1 MRRLLIAGLIGI
13 AGLAVLGTAAVT
25 IAYVVVAPGLP
36 SIEALRD
43 IRLQV
48 PMRVYS
54 RDGRLIAEF
63 GEMRRMPVRY
73 RDTPDLM
80 IKAVLAAED
89 DRFFEHPGV
98 DYQGILR
105 AAVNLIRTGEKSQG
119 GSTITMQVARN
130 FFLSSE
136 KTYLRKVSEIFLAF
150 KIERELSKEEILELY
165 LNKIYLGNRAYGVAS
180 AAQTYYGAA
189 LDELTLDQMA
199 MIAGLPKAPSRSN
212 PIADPERAVIRRN
225 YVLRRMHELGYI
237 DPAAHQAAMRAP
249 DMARLHGLAVELEGN
264 YLAEMVRGL
273 VVERYGEQAAYT
285 GGLKVYTTLDSRLQQ
300 AAVASLRETLLE
312 YDRRHGYRGPERRV
326 DLSQLGEQRPAA
338 PDGAE
343 DDETDAAPA
352 AAGSGGAVRQALAGH
367 PPVGGLRAALVTEV
381 GEREAEAVLADGE
394 RLRIGWDGMSWA
406 RRYIDSNRR
415 GPPPRSATDIL
426 APGDVIR
433 VTPMEGGWRLAQLPD
448 AEGALVSINP
458 MDGAVTALA
467 GGFDFRRSHF
477 NRVTQ
482 AMRQPGSAF
491 KPFIYSA
498 ALDRGYTPASLIND
512 APVVF
517 DDPALESTWR
527 PGNYT
532 GEFFGPTRLRV
543 ALANSRN
550 LVSIRLLQA
559 IGIGYAVNYT
569 GRFGFDGRAL
579 PRDLSLALGSGGV
592 TPLQLATGYTVF
604 ANGGYR
610 VTPYF
615 IDEIRGSNDEVIFRA
630 VPDIVCPECE
640 EDPTILATLLE
651 TNSAAE
657 AQAVAD
663 GVAPPD
669 LPRLAERMISPQN
682 AYLMTSM
689 MRDVITSG
697 TAVRA
702 RQLGRGDLAGKTGT
716 TNDLRDAWFAGYNSD
731 LVAIAWVGFDQ
742 PRSLGNGETGS
753 RAALPMW
760 IGFMREAL
768 RGTKERP
775 LTRPPGL
782 ITVRIDPESG
792 LLAASHQR
800 DGIFET
806 FQAEYVPRRH
816 AGGRPSLDGAGEIG
830 TGDTGNGVPE
840 QLF

>member
-1 MRRLLIAGLIGI
+1 MRRLLLAAVLGL
-13 AGLAVLGTAAVT
+13 AGLAVLTAAAVGV
-25 IAYVVVAPGLP
+25 AYLIVAPGLP

-73 RDTPDLM
+73 RDTPELM
-80 IKAVLAAED
+80 IRAVLAAED

-105 AAVNLIRTGEKSQG
+105 AVVNLIRTGEKSQG

-136 KTYLRKVSEIFLAF
+136 KTYMRKLSEIFLSF
-150 KIERELSKEEILELY
+150 KIEHELSKEEILELY

-189 LDELTLDQMA
+189 LNDLSLAQMA

-225 YVLRRMHELGYI
+225 YVLRRMHDLGYV
-237 DPAAHQAAMRAP
+237 DTASYQAATSSP
-249 DMARLHGLAVELEGN
+249 DTARLHGLALEIEGN
-264 YLAEMVRGL
+264 YLAEMARAL
-273 VVERYGEQAAYT
+273 IVERYGEQMAYT
-285 GGLKVYTTLDSRLQQ
+285 GGLKVYTTLDSRLQH
-300 AAVASLRETLLE
+300 AAVDALRETLLE
-312 YDRRHGYRGPERRV
+312 YDRRHGYRGAELRF
-326 DLSQLGEQRPAA
+326 DAAQL
-338 PDGAE
+338 
-343 DDETDAAPA
+343 DDEQQVLAALDRIMPI
-352 AAGSGGAVRQALAGH
+352 GE
-367 PPVGGLRAALVTEV
+367 LRAAVVVAV
-381 GEREAEAVLADGE
+381 GERDVEAVLAGNE
-394 RLRIGWDGMSWA
+394 RVTIGWDGMSWA
-406 RRYIDSNRR
+406 RTYIDSNRR
-415 GPPPRSATDIL
+415 GAPPRTAGDIL
-426 APGDVIR
+426 HPGDVIR
-433 VTPMEGGWRLAQLPD
+433 VTPLRGEGGEDGWRLAQLPD
-448 AEGALVSINP
+448 AEGALLALDP
-458 MDGAVTALA
+458 ADGAIIALA

-482 AMRQPGSAF
+482 ASRQPGSAF

-498 ALDRGYTPASLIND
+498 ALDKGYTPASLIND

-517 DDPALESTWR
+517 DDPGLESTWR

-543 ALANSRN
+543 ALMNSRN
-550 LVSIRLLQA
+550 LVSIRLLRS
-559 IGIGYAVNYT
+559 IGIGYAIDYAS
-569 GRFGFDGRAL
+569 RFGFEGASL
-579 PRDLSLALGSGGV
+579 PRDLSLSLGSGSI
-592 TPLQLATGYTVF
+592 TPLQLARGFTVF

-615 IDEIRGSNDEVIFRA
+615 IDEIVNDKDETLFRA
-630 VPDIVCPECE
+630 IPDMICSACE
-640 EDPTILATLLE
+640 EDPSILAALIE
-651 TNSAAE
+651 SRQAAE
-657 AQAVAD
+657 AQALAD
-663 GVAPPD
+663 GVEPPVF
-669 LPRLAERMISPQN
+669 PRIAERAISAQN

-689 MRDVITSG
+689 MQDVITSG

-702 RQLGRGDLAGKTGT
+702 RQLGRSDLAGKTGT
-716 TNDLRDAWFAGYNSD
+716 TNDLFDAWFAGFNST
-731 LVAIAWVGFDQ
+731 LVAVSWIGFDQ

-760 IGFMREAL
+760 INFMRKGLE
-768 RGTKERP
+768 GTAEHP

-782 ITVRIDPESG
+782 VTVRIDPETG
-792 LLAASHQR
+792 LLAASNQR
-800 DGIFET
+800 NGIFET
-806 FQAEYVPRRH
+806 FQADLVPRRQS
-816 AGGRPSLDGAGEIG
+816 GGQNDSERASGGGAG
-830 TGDTGNGVPE
+830 NGIPE